1 MQKTRS
7 KPEPK
12 ASEPE
17 RHSRR
22 RGTRPDPALARP
34 DFPYTM
40 KLPDGRTLLVEIP
53 GRWVSADRDGSPVF
67 LPDAVRFLDHI
78 RAVAGGSLAQAPSPG
93 YLTALREGLG
103 MTQTEFGET
112 VGVTKLT
119 VSRWERGTLRPGP
132 GPLVEIEKLRKTS
145 LRRGVVIPG

>member
-1 MQKTRS
+1 MQTARK
-7 KPEPK
+7 KPSPRT
-12 ASEPE
+12 SDPE
-17 RHSRR
+17 RRSRR
-22 RGTRPDPALARP
+22 RGTRPDPKLARP
-34 DFPYTM
+34 DLPYTM
-40 KLPDGRTLLVEIP
+40 KLPDGRTLLVEVP

-67 LPDAVRFLDHI
+67 SPNAVRFLDRI

-103 MTQTEFGET
+103 MTQTEFGAA

-119 VSRWERGTLRPGP
+119 VSRWERGTLRPGA
-132 GPLVEIEKLRKTS
+132 GPLAEIEKLRKTA